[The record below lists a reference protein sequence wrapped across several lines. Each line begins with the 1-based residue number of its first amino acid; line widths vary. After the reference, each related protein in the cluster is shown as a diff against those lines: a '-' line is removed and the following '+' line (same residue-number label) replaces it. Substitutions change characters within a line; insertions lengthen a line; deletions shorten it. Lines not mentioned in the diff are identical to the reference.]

1 MYALVDCN
9 NFYVSVERVFDPR
22 LEGKPVV
29 VLSNNDGCAV
39 SRSDEAK
46 ALGIKM
52 AEPIFG
58 KRDLVEKAG
67 VICLSSNYTLY
78 GDMSRRVSDIYG
90 QFTPAVENYSI
101 DESFLDFSG
110 FPKRGPG
117 GFAASAGGF
126 AGIAAE
132 IRRRVRQ
139 WTGLPVCVGMGA
151 TKTLAKIANGLAKQS
166 ESGIL
171 ILDPDQNNAALL
183 DRVPVGD
190 VWGVGPAYEI
200 WLLENG
206 VDTAKDLRDADDRWI
221 RKRMGVVGQR
231 IVHELRGVSCIPM
244 ELVAPA
250 KRNMC
255 FARSFGRLLE
265 SEEEMRE
272 AVSHYAARASWKLR
286 RDRLHAA
293 MLQVFVETN
302 PFRRQDRQY
311 RNAYTVGLPVPTS
324 FAPDIIG
331 NALFAF
337 GKIFRPGYKY
347 KKAGILLLELVPED
361 TVQLGLFD
369 AADRDKSSRLMAAF
383 DAVNRKFGRF
393 TLNFAGGHIRDDWR
407 PRYEMRTPRYT
418 TRWDELPT
426 AWAG

>member
-1 MYALVDCN
+1 MFALVDCN

-78 GDMSRRVSDIYG
+78 GDMSRRVSAIYE
-90 QFTPAVENYSI
+90 QFTPAVEVYSI
-101 DESFLDFSG
+101 DEAFLDFSG
-110 FPKRGPG
+110 FPEGGPG
-117 GFAASAGGF
+117 RL
-126 AGIAAE
+126 AGIAAD

-151 TKTLAKIANGLAKQS
+151 TKTLAKLANGLAKQS
-166 ESGIL
+166 RSGIL
-171 ILDPDQNNAALL
+171 ILDPNQNGAAIL

-206 VDTAKDLRDADDRWI
+206 VQTAKDLRDADERWI
-221 RKRMGVVGQR
+221 RGRMGVVGRR
-231 IVHELRGVSCIPM
+231 IVQELRGVSCIPM

-250 KRNMC
+250 KQNLC

-265 SEEEMRE
+265 SESEMRE

-286 RDRLHAA
+286 RDGLLATR
-293 MLQVFVETN
+293 LQVFVETN

-311 RNAYTVGLPVPTS
+311 RNACTLELPVPTS

-331 NALFAF
+331 HALAGF
-337 GKIFRPGYKY
+337 GRIFRPGYKY

-369 AADRDKSSRLMAAF
+369 AADREKSSRLMAAF

-418 TRWDELPT
+418 TRWDELPV
-426 AWAG
+426 ARAG